1 MAGVFTPCLISSV
14 GEPPRLGDPLVDEYL
29 RFTAARV
36 RRNSLVAQSFDL
48 KVFFT
53 VVAKPP
59 QQVDVTDVLGF
70 IEEQRTPR
78 RGGNVVRLTDGEPGL
93 RRFRRSS
100 TTWCCAG
107 CATAT
112 RSRAA

>member
-1 MAGVFTPCLISSV
+1 MAGVFTPCLIRSV
-14 GEPPRLGDPLVDEYL
+14 GEAPRLGDPLVDEYL

-36 RRNSLVAQSFDL
+36 RPNSLVAQSFDL

-70 IEEQRTPR
+70 IEEQRAPR
-78 RGGNVVRLTDGEPGL
+78 RGGWI
-93 RRFRRSS
+93 RRRCPACRPA
-100 TTWCCAG
+100 W
-107 CATAT
+107 
-112 RSRAA
+112 R

>member
-1 MAGVFTPCLISSV
+1 MQVIREWFQPAGDLGRMLSTAAPVEEAGMSDVFNPCLISPV

-53 VVAKPP
+53 VVAKP
-59 QQVDVTDVLGF
+59 
-70 IEEQRTPR
+70 
-78 RGGNVVRLTDGEPGL
+78 
-93 RRFRRSS
+93 
-100 TTWCCAG
+100 
-107 CATAT
+107 AT
-112 RSRAA
+112 